1 MITWLENSPIL
12 FTSLI
17 SFFILVVLLGFG
29 WIVRTRLKIRL
40 GLSYVLFSIFVAIGL
55 WLTLNHK
62 YGLLKEVKLHTF
74 IKWYTALVVFFAVW
88 FLIKIFFVFDKQL
101 SGLLVASSVTAGL
114 LAFALQDFL
123 SGIIAGIALNIE
135 PPFQVGDW
143 VQVGDKDGEVVDIN
157 WRATTIRGRDFNYRV
172 IPNSI
177 ISKEQIIN
185 FYRPTRLHALLLYVG
200 VEYGAPPNRVKEI

>member
-1 MITWLENSPIL
+1 MVTWLENSPIL

-29 WIVRTRLKIRL
+29 WIVRTRLMIRL

-88 FLIKIFFVFDKQL
+88 FLIKIFSVFFWDYYLFQYRKTHPPGFL
-101 SGLLVASSVTAGL
+101 RSVFTFL
-114 LAFALQDFL
+114 IKIFSFL
-123 SGIIAGIALNIE
+123 S
-135 PPFQVGDW
+135 FFRF
-143 VQVGDKDGEVVDIN
+143 K
-157 WRATTIRGRDFNYRV
+157 R
-172 IPNSI
+172 
-177 ISKEQIIN
+177 K
-185 FYRPTRLHALLLYVG
+185 LH
-200 VEYGAPPNRVKEI
+200 P